1 MVFRQITAFDIGY
14 NLMIVNNK
22 AKKITIGQANSGQ
35 RLDNFLMSQI
45 KNIPKSHVYKLIR
58 TGQVRIN
65 SSRSKPSTKIKID
78 DVVRI
83 PPYRATE
90 ELKPTISKEILKK
103 TADNIIYENDEVIV
117 FNKPSSFA
125 VHSGTNIGYGLI
137 DILRMV
143 RSDCQRI
150 DLLHRLDKDTSGCIV
165 ITKKLSSLRLLQ
177 NQLINND
184 LEKKYICL
192 VNGLWDKK
200 IKNSE
205 VELTRNNKSS
215 KATSKFKIL
224 KHYKNSTLLEVNIIT
239 GKHHQ
244 IRKQCSILGHP
255 LIGDERYGNND
266 INKVYKK
273 NGLNRIFL
281 HSYSVKFYLE
291 KEKTIVCPMPKDLE
305 NFLKFHK

>member
-1 MVFRQITAFDIGY
+1 
-14 NLMIVNNK
+14 MIVNNK

-137 DILRMV
+137 DILRIV

-224 KHYKNSTLLEVNIIT
+224 NHYKNSTLLEVNIIT

-255 LIGDERYGNND
+255 VIGDERYGNND

-305 NFLKFHK
+305 NFLKLHK

>member
-83 PPYRATE
+83 PPYKATE

-165 ITKKLSSLRLLQ
+165 ITKTLSSLRLLQ

-224 KHYKNSTLLEVNIIT
+224 KYYKNSTLLEVNIIT

-255 LIGDERYGNND
+255 VIGDERYGNND

-305 NFLKFHK
+305 NFLKLHK

>member
-1 MVFRQITAFDIGY
+1 
-14 NLMIVNNK
+14 MIVNNK

-83 PPYRATE
+83 PPYKATE

-125 VHSGTNIGYGLI
+125 VHSGTNIGYVLI

-165 ITKKLSSLRLLQ
+165 ITKTLSSLRLLQ
-177 NQLINND
+177 NQLINNN

-224 KHYKNSTLLEVNIIT
+224 KYYKNSTLLEVNIIT

-255 LIGDERYGNND
+255 VIGDERYGNND

-305 NFLKFHK
+305 NFLKLHK

>member
-1 MVFRQITAFDIGY
+1 MVFRQITAFYIGY

-83 PPYRATE
+83 PPYKATE

-165 ITKKLSSLRLLQ
+165 ITKTLSSLRLLQ
-177 NQLINND
+177 NQLINNN

-224 KHYKNSTLLEVNIIT
+224 KYYKNSTLLEVNIIT

-255 LIGDERYGNND
+255 VIGDERYGNND

-305 NFLKFHK
+305 NFLKLHK

>member
-1 MVFRQITAFDIGY
+1 
-14 NLMIVNNK
+14 MIVNNK

-165 ITKKLSSLRLLQ
+165 ITKTLSSLRLLQ
-177 NQLINND
+177 NQLINNN

-224 KHYKNSTLLEVNIIT
+224 KYYKNSTLLEVNIIT

-255 LIGDERYGNND
+255 VIGDERYGNND

-305 NFLKFHK
+305 NFLKLHK

>member
-1 MVFRQITAFDIGY
+1 MVFRQITAFYIGY

-224 KHYKNSTLLEVNIIT
+224 NHYKNSTLLEVNIIT

-255 LIGDERYGNND
+255 VIGDERYGNND

>member
-1 MVFRQITAFDIGY
+1 MVFRQITAFYIGY

-83 PPYRATE
+83 PPYKATE

-165 ITKKLSSLRLLQ
+165 ITKTLSSLRLLQ

-224 KHYKNSTLLEVNIIT
+224 KYYKNSTLLEVNIIT

-255 LIGDERYGNND
+255 VIGDERYGNND

-305 NFLKFHK
+305 NFLKLHK

>member
-1 MVFRQITAFDIGY
+1 
-14 NLMIVNNK
+14 MIVNNK

-165 ITKKLSSLRLLQ
+165 ITKTLSSLRLLQ

-224 KHYKNSTLLEVNIIT
+224 KYYKNSTLLEVNIIT

-255 LIGDERYGNND
+255 VIGDERYGNND

-305 NFLKFHK
+305 NFLKLHK

>member
-1 MVFRQITAFDIGY
+1 MAEDS
-14 NLMIVNNK
+14 
-22 AKKITIGQANSGQ
+22 SGQ
-35 RLDNFLMSQI
+35 
-45 KNIPKSHVYKLIR
+45 
-58 TGQVRIN
+58 
-65 SSRSKPSTKIKID
+65 KIKID

-137 DILRMV
+137 DILRIV

-165 ITKKLSSLRLLQ
+165 ITKTLSSLRLLQ

-224 KHYKNSTLLEVNIIT
+224 KYYKNSTLLEVNIIT

-244 IRKQCSILGHP
+244 IRKQCSILGYP
-255 LIGDERYGNND
+255 VIGDERYGNND

-305 NFLKFHK
+305 NFLKLHK

>member
-1 MVFRQITAFDIGY
+1 MVFRQITAFYIGY

-137 DILRMV
+137 DILRIV

-215 KATSKFKIL
+215 TATSKFKIL
-224 KHYKNSTLLEVNIIT
+224 NHYKNSTLLEVNIIT

-255 LIGDERYGNND
+255 VIGDERYGNND

-281 HSYSVKFYLE
+281 HSYSVKFYLG

>member
-1 MVFRQITAFDIGY
+1 
-14 NLMIVNNK
+14 MIVNNK

-83 PPYRATE
+83 PPYKATE

-103 TADNIIYENDEVIV
+103 TADNIIYENDDVLV

-165 ITKKLSSLRLLQ
+165 ITKTLSSLRLLQ

-224 KHYKNSTLLEVNIIT
+224 KYYKNSTLLEVNIIT

-244 IRKQCSILGHP
+244 IRKQCSILGYP
-255 LIGDERYGNND
+255 VIGDERYGNND

-305 NFLKFHK
+305 NFLKLHK

>member
-1 MVFRQITAFDIGY
+1 MVFRQITAFYIGY

-137 DILRMV
+137 DILRIV

-224 KHYKNSTLLEVNIIT
+224 KYYKNSTLLEVNIIT

-255 LIGDERYGNND
+255 VICDERYGNND

>member
-1 MVFRQITAFDIGY
+1 
-14 NLMIVNNK
+14 MIVNNK

-137 DILRMV
+137 DILRIV

-224 KHYKNSTLLEVNIIT
+224 NHYKNSTLLEVNIIT

-255 LIGDERYGNND
+255 VIGDERYGNND

>member
-1 MVFRQITAFDIGY
+1 
-14 NLMIVNNK
+14 MIVNNK

-83 PPYRATE
+83 PPYKATE

-165 ITKKLSSLRLLQ
+165 ITKTLSSLRLLQ

-205 VELTRNNKSS
+205 VELIRNNKSS

-224 KHYKNSTLLEVNIIT
+224 KYYKNSTLLEVNIIT

-255 LIGDERYGNND
+255 VIGDERYGNND

>member
-1 MVFRQITAFDIGY
+1 M
-14 NLMIVNNK
+14 
-22 AKKITIGQANSGQ
+22 
-35 RLDNFLMSQI
+35 
-45 KNIPKSHVYKLIR
+45 
-58 TGQVRIN
+58 
-65 SSRSKPSTKIKID
+65 
-78 DVVRI
+78 
-83 PPYRATE
+83 
-90 ELKPTISKEILKK
+90 
-103 TADNIIYENDEVIV
+103 
-117 FNKPSSFA
+117 
-125 VHSGTNIGYGLI
+125 
-137 DILRMV
+137 
-143 RSDCQRI
+143 
-150 DLLHRLDKDTSGCIV
+150 
-165 ITKKLSSLRLLQ
+165 
-177 NQLINND
+177 
-184 LEKKYICL
+184 
-192 VNGLWDKK
+192 WDKK

-224 KHYKNSTLLEVNIIT
+224 KYYKNSTLLEVNIIT

-255 LIGDERYGNND
+255 VIGDERYGNND